1 MAITIKDVAALAGV
15 SPSTV
20 SRVCNDN
27 PSISR
32 ETKERVRQAMAQL
45 GYEPSLAPGPA
56 ASQSL
61 RMIGIILPPSP
72 RVVYENPF
80 YLEAIRGISQFC
92 NQRQVAS
99 TIITG
104 KDDLEVLS
112 AVQTLS
118 RSGQVDG
125 FIMLYSKQD
134 DAIVDFLCEEG
145 ILYVLV
151 GKANQF
157 TSQTICIDNDNL
169 LAGREA
175 TDYLYNLGH
184 RRIGYLGCENA
195 FLFSADRKS
204 GYQLSLLQH
213 ELPLRPD
220 YCVEME
226 YDPSDPNLPL
236 RTLLSLVDRPTA
248 VVVSD
253 DILAVALERICIQMG
268 LSIPNDLS
276 IVSFNNSLFAQ
287 LTSPQLTSVDV
298 NSFQLGFEAA
308 SQILNHAE
316 NPNLLATKIVV
327 PHSII
332 ARDSCRGLDKPGE
345 LA

>member
-1 MAITIKDVAALAGV
+1 MAVTIKDVASLAGV

-27 PSISR
+27 PSISK
-32 ETKERVRQAMAQL
+32 ETKERVRHAMAQL
-45 GYEPSLAPGPA
+45 GYEPPLAAAPA
-56 ASQSL
+56 EAQQSVH
-61 RMIGIILPPSP
+61 MIGIILPPSR
-72 RVVYENPF
+72 RVAYENPF

-92 NQRQVAS
+92 NQRQVVS

-104 KDDLEVLS
+104 QDDQEIIS
-112 AVQTLS
+112 AVRTLIRTEQT
-118 RSGQVDG
+118 DG
-125 FIMLYSKQD
+125 FVVLYSKQD
-134 DAIVDFLCEEG
+134 DPVVDFLCDEG

-175 TDYLYNLGH
+175 TDFLYDLGH
-184 RRIGYLGCENA
+184 RRIGYLGCENT
-195 FLFSADRKS
+195 FQFSADRKS

-213 ELPLRPD
+213 NLELRPD
-220 YCVEME
+220 YCIEMDF
-226 YDPSDPNLPL
+226 DPTDPNQCL
-236 RTLLSLVDRPTA
+236 RNALMQKDRPTA

-253 DILAVALERICIQMG
+253 DILAVALERICIQVG
-268 LSIPNDLS
+268 LSIPEDLS
-276 IVSFNNSLFAQ
+276 IISFNNSLFAQ
-287 LTSPQLTSVDV
+287 LTSPPLTSVDV
-298 NSFQLGFEAA
+298 NSFQLGYEAA

-327 PHSII
+327 PHFIVE
-332 ARDSCRGLDKPGE
+332 RGSCRKCNE
-345 LA
+345 T

>member
-1 MAITIKDVAALAGV
+1 MAVTIKDVAALAGV

-27 PSISR
+27 PSISK
-32 ETKERVRQAMAQL
+32 ETKERVRRAMAQL
-45 GYEPSLAPGPA
+45 GYEPPLAAAPA
-56 ASQSL
+56 DTQQSV
-61 RMIGIILPPSP
+61 RMIGIILPPSR
-72 RVVYENPF
+72 RVAYENPF

-92 NQRQVAS
+92 NQRQVVS

-104 KDDLEVLS
+104 QDDQEIIS
-112 AVQTLS
+112 AVRTLIRTEQTE
-118 RSGQVDG
+118 G
-125 FIMLYSKQD
+125 FVVLYSKQD
-134 DAIVDFLCEEG
+134 DPVVDFLCDEG

-175 TDYLYNLGH
+175 TDYLYDLGH
-184 RRIGYLGCENA
+184 RRIGYLGCENT
-195 FLFSADRKS
+195 FQFSADRKS

-213 ELPLRPD
+213 NLELRPD
-220 YCVEME
+220 YCIEME
-226 YDPSDPNLPL
+226 FDPTDPNQCL
-236 RTLLSLVDRPTA
+236 RDALMQKDRPTA

-253 DILAVALERICIQMG
+253 DILAVALERICIQVG
-268 LSIPNDLS
+268 LSIPEDLS
-276 IVSFNNSLFAQ
+276 IISFNNSLFAQ
-287 LTSPQLTSVDV
+287 LTSPPLTSVDV
-298 NSFQLGFEAA
+298 NSFQLGYEAA

-327 PHSII
+327 PHFIVE
-332 ARDSCRGLDKPGE
+332 RGSCRKWNE
-345 LA
+345 T